1 MDKPFIAID
10 TMDTFK
16 TLKIAS
22 SEDNTSYIHYGTTEM
37 PVFGTPDIL
46 WNQICF
52 IEDTGSIYVRG
63 RLYADFDNILSKYDE
78 LNTKIND
85 ISNKL
90 SAFNWWIDQ
99 SEQTQG

>member
-37 PVFGTPDIL
+37 PVFGTPEIL
-46 WNQICF
+46 WNQLCF

>member
-1 MDKPFIAID
+1 MNKPFIAID

-37 PVFGTPDIL
+37 PVFGTPEIL
-46 WNQICF
+46 WNQLCF

-85 ISNKL
+85 ISAKL
-90 SAFNWWIDQ
+90 SAFNWWADQ
-99 SEQTQG
+99 P

>member
-1 MDKPFIAID
+1 MNKPFIAID

-37 PVFGTPDIL
+37 PVFGTPEIL
-46 WNQICF
+46 WNQLCF

-85 ISNKL
+85 ISDKL
-90 SAFNWWIDQ
+90 SAFSWWADPPKQ
-99 SEQTQG
+99 SQG

>member
-37 PVFGTPDIL
+37 PVFGTPEIL
-46 WNQICF
+46 WNQLCF

-85 ISNKL
+85 ISDKL
-90 SAFNWWIDQ
+90 SAFSWWADQ
-99 SEQTQG
+99 PGQTQG

>member
-37 PVFGTPDIL
+37 PVFGTPEIL
-46 WNQICF
+46 WNQLCF

-99 SEQTQG
+99 SEQSQG

>member
-37 PVFGTPDIL
+37 PVFGTPEIL
-46 WNQICF
+46 WNQLCF

-78 LNTKIND
+78 LNTKIN
-85 ISNKL
+85 
-90 SAFNWWIDQ
+90 
-99 SEQTQG
+99 G

>member
-10 TMDTFK
+10 TMDKFK

-37 PVFGTPDIL
+37 PVFGTPEIL
-46 WNQICF
+46 WNQLCF

-85 ISNKL
+85 ISDKL
-90 SAFNWWIDQ
+90 SAFNWWADPPEQ
-99 SEQTQG
+99 SQG

>member
-1 MDKPFIAID
+1 MNKPFIAID

>member
-16 TLKIAS
+16 TMKIAS

-90 SAFNWWIDQ
+90 SSFNWWIDQ
-99 SEQTQG
+99 SEQSQG

>member
-37 PVFGTPDIL
+37 PVFGTPEIL
-46 WNQICF
+46 WNQLCF

-85 ISNKL
+85 ISDKL
-90 SAFNWWIDQ
+90 SAFNWWADQ
-99 SEQTQG
+99 PAQPQG